1 MKYSLRSLMIAVL
14 VLPPLLA
21 WGGMPIYRW
30 LATPKPE
37 PLSISPLHA
46 YDPELYGVSI
56 GYPSPEKWEELI
68 AEDRVRKAKAPAPNP
83 PKP

>member
-30 LATPKPE
+30 LTT
-37 PLSISPLHA
+37 
-46 YDPELYGVSI
+46 
-56 GYPSPEKWEELI
+56 
-68 AEDRVRKAKAPAPNP
+68 RKAQTSGAIDDTFSDLPHYGSGATSAKAPDLTFELPDSSAPAPNP